1 MDRNRKGPQHQA
13 KHFQPEDHAH
23 AAHQE
28 RAARGHENKPGQ
40 HAEAEEKAKSRTGQA
55 GYPVESAPKGPRKGQ

>member
-1 MDRNRKGPQHQA
+1 MARNRNGPQHQA

-28 RAARGHENKPGQ
+28 QVARGHENKPGQ
-40 HAEAEEKAKSRTGQA
+40 HAEENAKSRTGRA
-55 GYPVESAPKGPRKGQ
+55 GYPVESAPKGPRKAQ

>member
-1 MDRNRKGPQHQA
+1 MTRNQKGPPHQA

-28 RAARGHENKPGQ
+28 AASHGRAKKAGPGSKGDEKSESRQSGH
-40 HAEAEEKAKSRTGQA
+40 
-55 GYPVESAPKGPRKGQ
+55 PVDRAPKGPRKGQ